1 VPERVKICCDLLVS
15 RARARA
21 SVSVRGEERRGEEK
35 KNEGLAENL
44 RAAPLGPS
52 QEIAATL
59 GSDVFQQ
66 GDRVPCEA

>member
-1 VPERVKICCDLLVS
+1 MTMKSGGQLIACLKVHYF
-15 RARARA
+15 
-21 SVSVRGEERRGEEK
+21 

-44 RAAPLGPS
+44 RAAPLCPS